1 MIKAPKSES
10 AKSNNR
16 NRNRQF
22 RLFDYEVYLSI
33 NNRQKNICSQRNKR
47 VAGPCSPF
55 FLYTTRLHQF
65 TNTASRQL
73 WLGTL
78 INSEQLTRWSD
89 DISLLNQEQGYKVP
103 FFVDYCRLA
112 HDISLF
118 KQDHRYKVPFFVDYS
133 TNNRNRQN
141 RIIDK
146 IIRIVNFFCQ
156 LFE

>member
-1 MIKAPKSES
+1 MNFHAKSGLCSSRNKWVMTKAPKSES

-16 NRNRQF
+16 NRNRRF
-22 RLFDYEVYLSI
+22 RLFDYEVNLSI
-33 NNRQKNICSQRNKR
+33 NNRQKNVCSQRNKT

-55 FLYTTRLHQF
+55 FLYTTWLHQF

-78 INSEQLTRWSD
+78 INSEQLTRMSD

-112 HDISLF
+112 DDISLF
-118 KQDHRYKVPFFVDYS
+118 KQDHRYKVPFFC
-133 TNNRNRQN
+133 RLF
-141 RIIDK
+141 DK
-146 IIRIVNFFCQ
+146 
-156 LFE
+156 